1 MDDLINIKCL
11 DSKNIIEQLHIRYKD
26 DIIYTKIDNILIA
39 VNPFK
44 RINKNIDKPHP
55 DFIAETMINGMINHH
70 LNQSVLISGES
81 GAGKTETTKILL
93 NRLLEEENSS
103 LGKMILASN
112 IILESFGNAATIRNH
127 NSSRFGKLI
136 TLLYDS
142 NNVIAGAEIKTY
154 LLEKIRV
161 TDKDSIEKNFHVFY
175 LLNDCF
181 ENSIVSTINKSENNF
196 DGNDKR
202 NLSQK
207 AYYSCCY

>member
-1 MDDLINIKCL
+1 
-11 DSKNIIEQLHIRYKD
+11 
-26 DIIYTKIDNILIA
+26 
-39 VNPFK
+39 
-44 RINKNIDKPHP
+44 
-55 DFIAETMINGMINHH
+55 
-70 LNQSVLISGES
+70 
-81 GAGKTETTKILL
+81 
-93 NRLLEEENSS
+93 LLEEENSS

-142 NNVIAGAEIKTY
+142 NNVITGAEIKTY

-161 TDKDSIEKNFHVFY
+161 TDKDTIEKNFHIFY

-196 DGNDKR
+196 DGNDTLEKLL
-202 NLSQK
+202 NAFKLFEIDEYIDDIKNILKIIILLTSYKENIKEIAKLFEINQEQLIIFLEKQK
-207 AYYSCCY
+207 ITIGNET

>member
-1 MDDLINIKCL
+1 MDNLINIKCL
-11 DSKNIIEQLHIRYKD
+11 DSKNIIEQLNIRYQD

-44 RINKNIDKPHP
+44 NIKKNNDRPHP
-55 DFIAETMINGMINHH
+55 DFIAETMMNGMINHQ

-93 NRLLEEENSS
+93 NKLLDKESNN
-103 LGKMILASN
+103 LGQMILASN
-112 IILESFGNAATIRNH
+112 IILESFGNATTIRNH

-142 NNVIAGAEIKTY
+142 NNDIVGAEMKTY

-161 TDKDSIEKNFHVFY
+161 ADKDINEKNFHVFY
-175 LLNDCF
+175 LLNDDM
-181 ENSIVSTINKSENNF
+181 ENSIVCTTNTSKNNF
-196 DGNDKR
+196 DGEDT
-202 NLSQK
+202 LID
-207 AYYSCCY
+207 Y